1 MSLFFAKLTITTST
15 SFSFVAR
22 RGSFITYFIKEVY
35 NSFRVYIATLDKLET
50 TPLLVVVSY
59 AYLVFSQPPVFT
71 SGYVNTETILHF
83 FNLTSF
89 SANTKNSISIPL
101 DVFRLIA
108 ADSFL
113 RSKYL
118 NKISLMSVICFLS
131 KFVLVFVIV
140 VIE

>member
-1 MSLFFAKLTITTST
+1 M
-15 SFSFVAR
+15 
-22 RGSFITYFIKEVY
+22 
-35 NSFRVYIATLDKLET
+35 
-50 TPLLVVVSY
+50 
-59 AYLVFSQPPVFT
+59 FT

-83 FNLTSF
+83 FNLTSL

-131 KFVLVFVIV
+131 KFVFVLVFVIV

>member
-1 MSLFFAKLTITTST
+1 MEEGDFPNFSLEFNFPMREIKLQ
-15 SFSFVAR
+15 
-22 RGSFITYFIKEVY
+22 
-35 NSFRVYIATLDKLET
+35 N
-50 TPLLVVVSY
+50 
-59 AYLVFSQPPVFT
+59 
-71 SGYVNTETILHF
+71 
-83 FNLTSF
+83 
-89 SANTKNSISIPL
+89 SIPL

-131 KFVLVFVIV
+131 KFVFVLVFVIV

>member
-1 MSLFFAKLTITTST
+1 MV
-15 SFSFVAR
+15 SF
-22 RGSFITYFIKEVY
+22 
-35 NSFRVYIATLDKLET
+35 
-50 TPLLVVVSY
+50 

-83 FNLTSF
+83 LNLTSL

-131 KFVLVFVIV
+131 KFVFVLVFVIV